1 MARIRRDRSGTG
13 RFQTVEK
20 IDLTPLIN
28 CMFLLLIFFM
38 VATTFINPKGISVD
52 LPSGQADSARATK
65 DMNVVIGRDG
75 TIQINGELTRKDEL
89 AAKIHAVIEAD
100 NTKNAILEADR
111 SVLHRQVIEVVDI
124 ARGQGIEDIAFAK
137 GAEH

>member
-1 MARIRRDRSGTG
+1 MARLMRYRRSGA
-13 RFQTVEK
+13 RFQATDK
-20 IDLTPLIN
+20 MDLTPLIN

-75 TIQINGELTRKDEL
+75 VIQVNGEATTKAHL
-89 AAKIHAVIEAD
+89 AARIREVITAD

-111 SVLHRQVIEVVDI
+111 AVLHREIVEVVDI
-124 ARGQGIEDIAFAK
+124 ARGEGIEGIAFAK
-137 GAEH
+137 AEER

>member
-1 MARIRRDRSGTG
+1 MARVKRYRRSGA
-13 RFQTVEK
+13 RFQAMDK
-20 IDLTPLIN
+20 MDLTPLIN

-75 TIQINGELTRKDEL
+75 VIQVNGEATTKTNL
-89 AAKIHAVIEAD
+89 AAKIREVITAD

-111 SVLHRQVIEVVDI
+111 AVLHREIVEVVDI
-124 ARGQGIEDIAFAK
+124 ARGEGIEGIAFAK
-137 GAEH
+137 AEER

>member
-1 MARIRRDRSGTG
+1 MARVMRYRRTKA
-13 RFQTVEK
+13 RFQVGDK

-52 LPSGQADSARATK
+52 LPSGLADSARATK
-65 DMNVVIGRDG
+65 DMNVVIGHDG
-75 TIQINGELTRKDEL
+75 TIQINGELTRKGDL
-89 AAKIHAVIEAD
+89 AAKIREVIAAD

-111 SVLHRQVIEVVDI
+111 AVLHREIVEVVDI
-124 ARGQGIEDIAFAK
+124 VRGQGIEGIAFAK
-137 GAEH
+137 AEER

>member
-1 MARIRRDRSGTG
+1 MARAKRRGSGKS
-13 RFQTVEK
+13 RFGEGDK

-52 LPSGQADSARATK
+52 LPSGQGDSSRATK
-65 DMNVVIGRDG
+65 DMNVVIGNDG
-75 TIQINGELTRKDEL
+75 SIQINGELTLKADL
-89 AAKIHAVIEAD
+89 AAKIRAVIAAD

-111 SVLHRQVIEVVDI
+111 AVLHREIVEVVDI
-124 ARGQGIEDIAFAK
+124 VRGQGIEGVAFAK
-137 GAEH
+137 AQER

>member
-1 MARIRRDRSGTG
+1 MARVRRYRSATA
-13 RFQTVEK
+13 RFGAGEK

-75 TIQINGELTRKDEL
+75 TIQINGEPTTKANL
-89 AAKIHAVIEAD
+89 AAKIRAVIASD

-111 SVLHRQVIEVVDI
+111 AVLHREIVEVIDI
-124 ARGQGIEDIAFAK
+124 ARGEGIEGIAFAK
-137 GAEH
+137 GEER

>member
-1 MARIRRDRSGTG
+1 MARIRRDRNGTG

-65 DMNVVIGRDG
+65 DMNVIIGRDG

-89 AAKIHAVIEAD
+89 AAKIQAVIKAD

-111 SVLHRQVIEVVDI
+111 TVLHREIIEVVDI
-124 ARGQGIEDIAFAK
+124 ARGEGIEGIAFAK
-137 GAEH
+137 GAEN